1 LKYLA
6 KNLKWLRERRGIK
19 QSEIE
24 AYIGF
29 KSTTWNNYEKGVSK
43 PGLDD
48 LVKMSKYF
56 GVTETQLLHKDVS
69 KLKKINTADPGSA
82 DRYNNP
88 DAGMVNEDP
97 AEYKRLCEIK
107 DKIIEDKDKI
117 IQAQQGQ
124 IDALKLATSQMEKR
138 LEHVE
143 KKKK

>member
-1 LKYLA
+1 MKYLA
-6 KNLKWLRERRGIK
+6 KNLKWLREKRGIK
-19 QSEIE
+19 QSEIG

-69 KLKKINTADPGSA
+69 KLKKINAANAGSA
-82 DRYNNP
+82 DHNP
-88 DAGMVNEDP
+88 DSGAVNEDP

-107 DKIIEDKDKI
+107 DKIIGDKDRI

-138 LEHVE
+138 LEQVE